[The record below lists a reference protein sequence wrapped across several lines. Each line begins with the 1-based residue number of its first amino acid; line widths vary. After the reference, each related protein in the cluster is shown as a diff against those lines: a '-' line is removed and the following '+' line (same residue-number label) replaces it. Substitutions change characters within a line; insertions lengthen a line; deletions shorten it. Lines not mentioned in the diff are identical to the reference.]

1 MSGRGETPEEEGD
14 EQAERAVTRVDFGDT
29 LYTEDGE
36 PIGTVRGI
44 EGGGVFVST
53 REGVEAL
60 SIEHARS
67 GQSFGEAELMWRCTE
82 CGEMGDIEGGLP
94 DECPNCGAEK
104 EALMYWTED

>member
-14 EQAERAVTRVDFGDT
+14 DVEPSPPKISFGQT

-36 PIGTVRGI
+36 PVGKIRGV
-44 EGGGVFVST
+44 EEGGVFVSI
-53 REGVEAL
+53 RDGAESF

-67 GQSFGEAELMWRCTE
+67 GQAFGEAELMWRCTE
-82 CGEMGDIEGGLP
+82 CGEMGRIEDDLP
-94 DECPNCGAEK
+94 DNCPNCNAER